1 MSSKIHP
8 TAIIEDGA
16 KIGADVEIGPYAVV
30 GADAVVGDGA
40 KIFGHAMI
48 SGRTTLGAGVEI
60 HPFAHIGGK
69 TQDLKFDGGK
79 TYVEIGARTVLRE
92 YVTVNCG
99 TKDGEVTRVGA
110 DCLLMAYCHVAHGC
124 RLGDKIIVSNSTQF
138 AGEVEVED
146 WAIISGLCG
155 VHQFCRI
162 GGHCMIGGASIITQD
177 IAPYMLYAGDPLSAR
192 MINEVGLKRR
202 GFSDDTLAALRNAHK
217 ILFRSGKN
225 VTDAIAEI
233 EAADAAPCP
242 EVAHLINFFKTT
254 KRGVVK

>member
-1 MSSKIHP
+1 MPTKIHQ
-8 TAIIEDGA
+8 TAIVEDGA
-16 KIGADVEIGPYAVV
+16 RIGADVEIGPYAVV

-40 KIFGHAMI
+40 KIFAHAMV
-48 SGRTTLGAGVEI
+48 SGRTTLGAGAEV

-99 TKDGEVTRVGA
+99 TKDGETTHVGA

-124 RLGDKIIVSNSTQF
+124 RLGSHIIVSNGTQF
-138 AGEVEVED
+138 AGEVEIGD
-146 WAIISGLCG
+146 YAIISGLCA

-162 GGHCMIGGASIITQD
+162 GGHCMVGGSSFISQD
-177 IAPYMLYAGDPLSAR
+177 IAPYVLYAGIPLAGR

-202 GFSDDTLAALRNAHK
+202 NFSDAAIAALRDAYK
-217 ILFRSGKN
+217 TIFRSGKN
-225 VTDAIAEI
+225 VSDAIAEI
-233 EAADAAPCP
+233 ESAGAACP
-242 EVAHLINFFKTT
+242 EVAHLAEFFKTT

>member
-1 MSSKIHP
+1 MSSKIHR

-16 KIGADVEIGPYAVV
+16 KIGADVEIGPFAVI
-30 GADAVVGDGA
+30 GPDAVIGDGA

-48 SGRTTLGAGVEI
+48 SGRTTLGPGAEV

-99 TKDGEVTRVGA
+99 TKDGEVTKVGA

-124 RLGDKIIVSNSTQF
+124 RLGNKIIVSNSTQF
-138 AGEVEVED
+138 AGEVEVDD

-162 GGHCMIGGASIITQD
+162 GAHCMIGGMAMIAQD
-177 IAPYMLYAGDPLSAR
+177 IAPYMLYGGSPIASYG
-192 MINEVGLKRR
+192 INQVGLKRR
-202 GFSDDTLAALRNAHK
+202 NFSEETLASLREAHR
-217 ILFRSGKN
+217 IIFRSGRN
-225 VTDAIAEI
+225 VSDAISEL
-233 EAADAAPCP
+233 EAAGAPCP
-242 EVAHLINFFKTT
+242 EVAHVIEFFKTS
-254 KRGVVK
+254 KRGVIK